1 MYIKYD
7 ESELFEFFLN
17 VSQYLLEMMM
27 GRLDFYV

>member
-7 ESELFEFFLN
+7 FFILSFLNFLN

-27 GRLDFYV
+27 RET